1 MIVWEQKRYLIL
13 MLKLSRSFENPILSP
28 SAKNKWED
36 QATFNPSVIEDGH
49 LYHMVYRAL
58 SKDKPYFDK
67 VIKLSTIGYAN
78 SPDPIHFVNRKQLI
92 EPEFD
97 WEKYGC
103 EDPRIT
109 KIDDKYFIFYT
120 ALSNYPFN
128 ADCVKVGVAIT
139 RDFKTIEEKHL
150 ITNFNAKAACLF
162 PEKINGKYAMLITV
176 NPDRPPS
183 KICIAYFDNPEEM
196 WSESYWDGWLKNVD
210 EHKIDLLRDMS
221 HQVEVGAVPIK
232 TKYGWLLIHSYIK
245 DYFSP
250 DQKFGIEAVLL
261 DLKNPQ
267 KIVAR
272 TTDPLL
278 APREQYELFGDV
290 PYVIFPSGA
299 IVKESTLYVYYGAA
313 DSVCAVATVNMEVLI
328 NNMYFEESKS
338 YGRGPKAKLLR
349 FEGNPIISP
358 EPDRKWEAMYTFNP
372 TAIVLNDKVHILY
385 RAQGTDTVS
394 TLGYANSSDG
404 VTIDERLDKPIY
416 IPREDYE
423 TLGCEDPRITKIGD
437 TLYLFYTAYKD
448 GSPTHIA
455 FSTISVEDFLNKNWN
470 WSKPLLV
477 SPREI
482 NDKNACV
489 LPEKINGKYIIFHR
503 TNHRIW
509 IDETDSMDFS
519 DGHWVQGNILF
530 EPDPN
535 KWYSEKVGITG
546 TPIKTTQG
554 WLLIFHGLSKDDLK
568 YRLGAMLLDLE
579 DPLTIK
585 SLLNYPILE
594 PETDYEMSGFRPGT
608 VFSCGYV
615 ILKDQLL
622 VYYGAGDTTVAVAR
636 IKLNDLLAALKDSP
650 YEEPEIKR

>member
-1 MIVWEQKRYLIL
+1 
-13 MLKLSRSFENPILSP
+13 
-28 SAKNKWED
+28 
-36 QATFNPSVIEDGH
+36 
-49 LYHMVYRAL
+49 MVYRAL
-58 SKDKPYFDK
+58 SNAKPYFDK
-67 VIKLSTIGYAN
+67 EIKLSTIGYAN

-92 EPEFD
+92 EPEYD

-109 KIDDKYFIFYT
+109 KIDGNYYIFYT

-128 ADCVKVGVAIT
+128 ADCIKVGVAKT
-139 RDFKTIEEKHL
+139 SDFKTIEEKHL
-150 ITNFNAKAACLF
+150 VTNFNAKAACLF
-162 PEKINGKYAMLITV
+162 PEKIGGKYAMLITV

-183 KICIAYFDNPEEM
+183 KVCIAYFDKISDT
-196 WSESYWDGWLKNVD
+196 WSEEYWNEWQKNIN
-210 EHKIDLLRDMS
+210 HNKIDLSRDSS
-221 HQVEVGAVPIK
+221 HQVEVGAVPVK

-261 DLKNPQ
+261 KTDDPQ
-267 KIVAR
+267 TILAR
-272 TTDPLL
+272 TEEPLL
-278 APREQYELFGDV
+278 IPKEQYELFGEV

-299 IVKESTLYVYYGAA
+299 IVVDNILHIYYGAA
-313 DSVCAVATVNMEVLI
+313 DTVGAVATINLDLLI
-328 NNMYFEESKS
+328 NNMYFDE
-338 YGRGPKAKLLR
+338 KAGTDIRPTKVHLSR

-358 EPDRKWEAMYTFNP
+358 DSSHKWEAMYTFNP
-372 TAIVLNDKVHILY
+372 TAIVLDEKVHILY
-385 RAQGTDTVS
+385 RAQGADNVS
-394 TLGYANSSDG
+394 TLGYANSTDG
-404 VTIDERLDKPIY
+404 VTIEERLDKPVY
-416 IPREDYE
+416 VPREDYE

-448 GSPTHIA
+448 SDPTHIA
-455 FSTISVEDFLNKNWN
+455 FSTISVDDFLQKKWN
-470 WSKPLLV
+470 WSKAEIV

-489 LPEKINGKYIIFHR
+489 LPEKIGGKYVIFHR

-509 IDETDSMDFS
+509 VDYTDTMDFK
-519 DGHWVQGNILF
+519 DGRWIQGNILF
-530 EPDPN
+530 EPNPN

-546 TPIKTTQG
+546 TPIRTTQG

-568 YRLGAMLLDLE
+568 YRLGAMLLDID
-579 DPLTIK
+579 DPLKIK
-585 SLLNYPILE
+585 NLLDYPILE
-594 PETDYEMSGFRPGT
+594 PETNYEMSGFRPGT

-636 IKLNDLLAALKDSP
+636 IKLEDLLTALKNSP
-650 YEEPEIKR
+650 YEK

>member
-1 MIVWEQKRYLIL
+1 
-13 MLKLSRSFENPILSP
+13 MLKLTRSFENPILSP
-28 SAKNKWED
+28 SATNRWEN
-36 QATFNPSVIEDGH
+36 QASFNPSVIEDGH

-58 SKDKPYFDK
+58 SKAKPYFDK
-67 VIKLSTIGYAN
+67 EIKLSTIGYAN

-92 EPEFD
+92 EPEYD

-109 KIDDKYFIFYT
+109 KIDDIYYIFYT
-120 ALSNYPFN
+120 ALSNYPYN
-128 ADCVKVGVAIT
+128 ADCIKVGVAIT
-139 RDFKTIEEKHL
+139 HDFKTIEEKHL
-150 ITNFNAKAACLF
+150 VTPFNAKAACLF

-183 KICIAYFDNPEEM
+183 KICIAYFDEINDI
-196 WSESYWDGWLKNVD
+196 WSEDYWDKWQKNID
-210 EHKIDLLRDMS
+210 LNKIDLLRDSS

-232 TKYGWLLIHSYIK
+232 TKYGWLLIHSYIS
-245 DYFSP
+245 DYFSS

-261 DLKNPQ
+261 KADDPQ
-267 KIVAR
+267 TILAR

-278 APREQYELFGDV
+278 TPKEQYELFGEV

-299 IVKESTLYVYYGAA
+299 VVNDGILYVYYGAA
-313 DSVCAVATVNMEVLI
+313 DSVSAVASINLDLLI
-328 NNMYFEESKS
+328 NNMYFDEKT
-338 YGRGPKAKLLR
+338 GAGIRPMKAHLAR

-358 EPDRKWEAMYTFNP
+358 RPLSKWEAMYTFNP
-372 TAIVLNDKVHILY
+372 TAIVLEEKVHILY
-385 RAQGTDTVS
+385 RAQGTDNVS
-394 TLGYANSSDG
+394 TLGYANSTDG
-404 VTIDERLDKPIY
+404 VTIEERLDKPVY
-416 IPREDYE
+416 VPREDYE
-423 TLGCEDPRITKIGD
+423 TLGCEDPRITRIGD

-448 GSPTHIA
+448 GDPTHIA
-455 FSTISVEDFLNKNWN
+455 FSTISVDDFLQKKWN
-470 WSKPLLV
+470 WSKAMIV

-489 LPEKINGKYIIFHR
+489 LPEKIGGKYAIFHR

-509 IDETDSMDFS
+509 IDYTDTMDFS
-519 DGHWVQGNILF
+519 DGRWIQGNILF
-530 EPDPN
+530 EPRSD

-546 TPIKTTQG
+546 TPIRTTQG

-568 YRLGAMLLDLE
+568 YRLGAMLLDLK

-585 SLLNYPILE
+585 NLLDYPILE
-594 PETDYEMSGFRPGT
+594 PEKNYEMSGFRPGT

-636 IKLNDLLAALKDSP
+636 IKLEDLLAALKASP
-650 YEEPEIKR
+650 YEQPTNKR